1 MRYII
6 YGAGAIGGTI
16 GARLSQEG
24 LNVVLIARGAH
35 YDAIAR
41 DGLHYRNPAQD
52 EFLKI
57 PVVEHPKYLAM
68 SDDDVVFMTMKSQ
81 HTDQALQDL
90 SCVADIHT
98 PIVCCQNGVANE
110 RMALRYFRNVYAMVV
125 MVGGTH
131 LKAGE
136 VLHHGVKPGGVL
148 DCGKYPHGVDERIN
162 TIAVDLTNAGFVSRP
177 HEQSM
182 SFKYTKLMMN
192 LGNGLQALCS
202 GDMGDLYSRAR
213 EEAKACLNAA
223 NIEHID
229 LLLEGTEDQ
238 NSQKLP
244 AIERQGGSSWQSLA
258 RGTGDIETDYLNGE
272 ICLLGRLHGVPT
284 PVNETIQNLANQ
296 ATREGWAT
304 GSLSVQEVKA
314 AIETSSL

>member
-6 YGAGAIGGTI
+6 YGAGAIGGSI
-16 GARLSQEG
+16 GARLSQQG
-24 LNVVLIARGAH
+24 LDVVLIARGAH

-41 DGLHYRNPAQD
+41 EGLHYRNPAQD

-57 PVVEHPKYLAM
+57 PVVNHPESLEIN
-68 SDDDVVFMTMKSQ
+68 SNDVVFMTMKSQ
-81 HTDQALQDL
+81 HTEQALQDL
-90 SCVADIHT
+90 RCVADIHT

-131 LKAGE
+131 LKPGE
-136 VLHHGVKPGGVL
+136 VLHHSVKPGGVL

-162 TIAVDLTNAGFVSRP
+162 TIATDLMNAGFVSRP
-177 HEQSM
+177 HKQSM

-192 LGNGLQALCS
+192 LGNALQALCS

-223 NIEHID
+223 NIGHID
-229 LLLEGTEDQ
+229 LLLKGTEDQ

-244 AIERQGGSSWQSLA
+244 AIERRGGSSWQSLA

-284 PVNETIQNLANQ
+284 PVNETIQDLANQ
-296 ATREGWAT
+296 ATREGWST
-304 GSLSVQEVKA
+304 GSLTVQEIKA